1 MLQPNNLN
9 GILIVV
15 PKFLISKVLMRAIV
29 FFLCSILFSG
39 PSFSS
44 EQLDKEAVQLS
55 IPAGNLEVQ
64 QNLIQTK
71 MAGVEYSEM
80 SADNRKQI
88 NTELEAIVS
97 GSITGETAMKA
108 QKNINELLVKAFS
121 DSKLVCSREK
131 KTGSHMLTRTCMTAA
146 AKKRQHDKTQE
157 DLSKG
162 RLPSSAAPNN

>member
-1 MLQPNNLN
+1 
-9 GILIVV
+9 
-15 PKFLISKVLMRAIV
+15 MRAIV

-39 PSFSS
+39 LSYSG

-64 QNLIQTK
+64 QNQILTK

-80 SADNRKQI
+80 SADNRKLVT
-88 NTELEAIVS
+88 TELEAIVS
-97 GSITGETAMKA
+97 GSITGEAAMKA

-121 DSKLVCSREK
+121 DSKIVCIREK
-131 KTGSHMLTRTCMTAA
+131 KTGSNMPTRTCMTAA

-157 DLSKG
+157 DMSKG
-162 RLPSSAAPNN
+162 SLPNSATPGN